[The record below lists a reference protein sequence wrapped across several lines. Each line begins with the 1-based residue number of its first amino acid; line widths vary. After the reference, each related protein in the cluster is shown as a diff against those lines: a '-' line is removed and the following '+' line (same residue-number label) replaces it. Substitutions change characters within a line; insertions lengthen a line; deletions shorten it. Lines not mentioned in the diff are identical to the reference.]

1 MLDVAVIVLY
11 RMICFVG
18 RQRPFDRVEN
28 NVLGSPQS
36 QVQLKPDF
44 SHPWYFLQLNF
55 CQGECEG
62 VVMDIE
68 RATFNGGIT
77 PLNDRG
83 GLIGVDNGTI
93 WPIEVIHVIAIDPT
107 SKFPAFEEIDLRQFT
122 QILCGILSVDA
133 IDLGCINQAWQQ
145 NQECNE

>member
-18 RQRPFDRVEN
+18 HQRPFDRVEN

-68 RATFNGGIT
+68 RATFNGERDRKST
-77 PLNDRG
+77 RLNSSHPSISYAVFC
-83 GLIGVDNGTI
+83 L
-93 WPIEVIHVIAIDPT
+93 
-107 SKFPAFEEIDLRQFT
+107 KKKKKL
-122 QILCGILSVDA
+122 
-133 IDLGCINQAWQQ
+133 
-145 NQECNE
+145 